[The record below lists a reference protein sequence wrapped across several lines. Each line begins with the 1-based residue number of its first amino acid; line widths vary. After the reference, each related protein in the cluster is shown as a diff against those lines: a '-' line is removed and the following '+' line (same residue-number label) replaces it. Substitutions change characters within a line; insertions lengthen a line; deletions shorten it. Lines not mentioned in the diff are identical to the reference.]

1 MKDSVESR
9 LHGFLKKVGVAFLLS
24 QGCFMVG
31 TEVSLSRFGQRR
43 LGDLDARYVIDV
55 CGVGE
60 RRREVRGGPHGEERG
75 LYEVGENILR
85 GVEVKVSR
93 SDFRSG
99 FVCTGCNYNYLLT
112 PMRLVAPWEVP
123 QGVGLI
129 EYNNH
134 KFCMEPTDENR
145 LAFTGLRV
153 VRKASFRSIGRI
165 QVDNAVAFI
174 ARRSRTS
181 EMTKAYRAIL
191 KEIDAAI
198 CVTPQ
203 NRVSIRI
210 GTRTD

>member
-1 MKDSVESR
+1 VKDSVESK
-9 LHGFLKKVGVAFLLS
+9 LHWFLKKVGVAFLLN
-24 QGCFMVG
+24 QGCFMVD

-43 LGDLDARYVIDV
+43 LGDLDARHVIDV

-60 RRREVRGGPHGEERG
+60 RLREVRGLPHGEERG
-75 LYEVGENILR
+75 LYEAGENILR

-129 EYNNH
+129 EYNKH
-134 KFCMEPTDENR
+134 KFSVEPTDEDR

-165 QVDNAVAFI
+165 QVDNAVAGI

-191 KEIDAAI
+191 KETGIAI
-198 CVTPQ
+198 GVTQ
-203 NRVSIRI
+203 
-210 GTRTD
+210 

>member
-1 MKDSVESR
+1 VRALVESKA
-9 LHGFLKKVGVAFLLS
+9 HGFLKKVGVAFLLN
-24 QGCFMVG
+24 QGCFMVD

-43 LGDLDARYVIDV
+43 LIDV

-60 RRREVRGGPHGEERG
+60 RLREVRGLSHGEERG
-75 LYEVGENILR
+75 LYEAGENILR

-129 EYNNH
+129 EYNKH
-134 KFCMEPTDENR
+134 KFSVEPTDEDR
-145 LAFTGLRV
+145 LTFTGLRV

-165 QVDNAVAFI
+165 QVDNAVACI
-174 ARRSRTS
+174 ARRSRIKK
-181 EMTKAYRAIL
+181 MTKAYRAII
-191 KEIDAAI
+191 EETYVAI
-198 CVTPQ
+198 CVTQ
-203 NRVSIRI
+203 
-210 GTRTD
+210 